1 MPRKYLR
8 EVLHLGIAFSAC
20 FVSMPA
26 EGQQPIV
33 VDTAQGG
40 GMMSRNSASYSYA
53 GGKSRLPDDTIQMLR
68 LPQIRQELGLHD
80 DQLETIDRLATEMQK
95 QIRSVFQSVDFTGG
109 DVSQIVREAQ
119 QTIRIKTEEKLEEIL
134 VPQQLTRLKQIRVQI
149 ALRKH
154 GPRALLSGQL
164 AEEVRLS
171 DKQKDKLVQVHAKNS
186 QELEKEIEKLRDEY
200 LKKTLTE
207 VLNDSQM
214 DTVEKLSGKDYE
226 PKPVDYRA
234 MYQRRGSA
242 SKDEEE
248 KAKRNAAAKD

>member
-1 MPRKYLR
+1 M
-8 EVLHLGIAFSAC
+8 
-20 FVSMPA
+20 
-26 EGQQPIV
+26 
-33 VDTAQGG
+33 D
-40 GMMSRNSASYSYA
+40 
-53 GGKSRLPDDTIQMLR
+53 
-68 LPQIRQELGLHD
+68 
-80 DQLETIDRLATEMQK
+80 
-95 QIRSVFQSVDFTGG
+95 
-109 DVSQIVREAQ
+109 
-119 QTIRIKTEEKLEEIL
+119 
-134 VPQQLTRLKQIRVQI
+134 
-149 ALRKH
+149 
-154 GPRALLSGQL
+154 PRALLSGQL

-248 KAKRNAAAKD
+248 KAKRNAAEKD